1 MLIIVQIFTCFKQ
14 ASLDVFIGFSDLLF
28 KFIIQSNLKGLISTL
43 FLSVILIFIH
53 CYFQNHHNSS

>member
-14 ASLDVFIGFSDLLF
+14 ASLDVFIGFSDFLF

-43 FLSVILIFIH
+43 FLSF
-53 CYFQNHHNSS
+53 YFDFYSLLFSK